1 MVRERYEKYS
11 GEKFDKE
18 KKGMIEEYEAKLKGM
33 GYSEEEIN
41 ELITKATRANTY
53 VGIKDAEIRVL
64 EKTDIKGEINRI
76 KRAGVS
82 KAVLLKGEGIKE
94 IEEETINQIKEMGIY
109 PIIGITKGTT
119 KEGIEKYKKIKSV
132 YGFRMLEENEQ
143 VKEEDLKKI
152 MEEGK
157 EISYKMKKYSKTER
171 ERMDYQMGKKV
182 IYVLEAEKIVKD
194 NIKEIKELAKE
205 GRLSIYFE
213 TDEKKYLEKAKGL
226 VEKIFGE
233 GINTA
238 RTMISVGKTYVGNE
252 FARLIKKDIATIYFT
267 QGYESENEE
276 LFKDEQNMKEIME
289 LYLKKLLCGNM
300 TEEELKGM
308 ELGEKLTEEHKKKIE
323 EIRNEKE
330 LKEGEKIVALRQLMM
345 GSMVSYIER
354 KMEKSYGKTIE
365 MRMMKVET
373 KRYIVSKILQGIMN
387 GESLEE
393 IKEKLEKTKGLEE
406 QITIREQAKAVI
418 EQKGYKDV
426 MEKWNKTDV
435 VMGEEGITAEEY
447 KNIKILMEDNLKPLG
462 MIEKIEQSGMMEGI
476 KSALK
481 AA

>member
-1 MVRERYEKYS
+1 M
-11 GEKFDKE
+11 KE
-18 KKGMIEEYEAKLKGM
+18 Y
-33 GYSEEEIN
+33 N
-41 ELITKATRANTY
+41 RTR
-53 VGIKDAEIRVL
+53 I
-64 EKTDIKGEINRI
+64 
-76 KRAGVS
+76 
-82 KAVLLKGEGIKE
+82 
-94 IEEETINQIKEMGIY
+94 
-109 PIIGITKGTT
+109 
-119 KEGIEKYKKIKSV
+119 
-132 YGFRMLEENEQ
+132 
-143 VKEEDLKKI
+143 
-152 MEEGK
+152 
-157 EISYKMKKYSKTER
+157 

-182 IYVLEAEKIVKD
+182 IYVLEAENIEKA

-213 TDEKKYLEKAKGL
+213 TDEEKYLEKAKKL
-226 VEKIFGE
+226 VENIFGE

-267 QGYESENEE
+267 QGYESEKEE

-289 LYLKKLLCGNM
+289 LYLKKLLCGKM

-393 IKEKLEKTKGLEE
+393 IKDKLEKTKLEE
-406 QITIREQAKAVI
+406 KTTIREQAKAVI

-435 VMGEEGITAEEY
+435 VMGEEGITEEEY